1 MSLIL
6 WTGARTASLDE
17 IRDITTPE
25 PTSTHKPLPHMDLI
39 DELDEIISNV
49 DATLVE
55 STHALTHSGRRYF
68 GLFELESN
76 SSSDWN
82 VTVGLRNSH
91 DKSAAA
97 GMCLGQKV
105 MVCTNLA
112 FSGEIKFAR
121 KHTANCHSDTML
133 MMRKAFTQVPR
144 FENQL
149 QDRDEKWKNLKIT
162 NGEASTLILK
172 SAASDI
178 IPQNKITHVHR
189 HWEQPEYNEFSKN
202 GHSVYRLFNSFTSAM
217 RPSVP
222 SSGGEANSN
231 ANIFTHFERTVG
243 LTKAFEQIA
252 KAKDEGKKLDVMKN
266 ASEVMQKIK
275 VRLAA

>member
-1 MSLIL
+1 
-6 WTGARTASLDE
+6 
-17 IRDITTPE
+17 
-25 PTSTHKPLPHMDLI
+25 MDLI
-39 DELDEIISNV
+39 DELDEIISTV

-55 STHALTHSGRRYF
+55 STHALTHGGRRYF
-68 GLFELESN
+68 GLFELES
-76 SSSDWN
+76 SSSSEWT